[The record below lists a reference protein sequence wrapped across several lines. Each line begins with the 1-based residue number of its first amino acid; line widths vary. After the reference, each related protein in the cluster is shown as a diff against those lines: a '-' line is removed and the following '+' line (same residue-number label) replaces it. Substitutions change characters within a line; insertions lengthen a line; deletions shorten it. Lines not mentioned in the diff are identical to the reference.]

1 VACQAVVLEC
11 RGGGKRK
18 ARLRSLQPGSRRFSH
33 CASTKAGLH
42 VVTVA
47 VTVLEMIFGKNW
59 RSASVWRVLLCAPF
73 FSLLPTAAARSAL
86 RLPAPSELAA
96 KPLPAK
102 KAPSQDD
109 SFTLVPAKDLAL
121 QPENA
126 RKADALVDFVEGS
139 RLEED
144 AEMDNALAA
153 YQKVLNVDPGQAEL
167 ALRVAA
173 LLSRLGDFPRAI
185 DVLKVAIK
193 VKPKEPAPYL
203 QLSFIYA
210 KYLKKT
216 EQALKYANQ
225 AVALDP
231 KNFDAYQRLYE
242 IEMTVGDPKKA
253 VQALER
259 AAGVKSD
266 EPTFWIRLGKLY
278 GSTVFKGE
286 VEPKPEDLKRVNDF
300 FRKAVENAGDDSAV
314 LKDVADYFAASQ
326 QIQEAIPLYLKVLE
340 LQPDDSN
347 AREKLASGFVQTNQR
362 AKAIEM
368 LQEIIKQHPERYQ
381 PYDLLAQLLDEG
393 ARALARANQPE
404 PAKAEFAKAAA
415 NYEQSLL
422 INPGRAN
429 TCLRLAELLIG
440 PLKESERAVKVLT
453 EARQRFPNA
462 AEFTY
467 YLALALREAKHL
479 QQAVTTFEEAL
490 NEAQGE
496 NEGLLN
502 ARFYFDYGAAA
513 DQASLYDKAAEL
525 FRKSIALDP
534 ANAAEAYNYIGFMWA
549 EHNLHLDEA
558 EEMIGRALQLDP
570 NNGAY
575 LDSLGWLYYRKGKYD
590 EALNELLRA
599 AQNLTRDDPI
609 VFEHIGDTYSKLNRV
624 PQALDF
630 WQKAIALDPG
640 NKLLADKIEKT
651 KTTISKGPP
660 AKINRID

>member
-1 VACQAVVLEC
+1 
-11 RGGGKRK
+11 
-18 ARLRSLQPGSRRFSH
+18 
-33 CASTKAGLH
+33 
-42 VVTVA
+42 
-47 VTVLEMIFGKNW
+47 MIFGKNW
-59 RSASVWRVLLCAPF
+59 RSATVRHVLLCGLFLSFFHPVETGAAPR
-73 FSLLPTAAARSAL
+73 PPVPSAVAGKL
-86 RLPAPSELAA
+86 
-96 KPLPAK
+96 LPAK
-102 KAPSQDD
+102 RSPGQDD
-109 SFTLVPAKDLAL
+109 SFTPVPAKDLVL

-126 RKADALVDFVEGS
+126 RKADALVDFVEGI
-139 RLEED
+139 RLEEN
-144 AEMDNALAA
+144 AEMENALAA

-173 LLSRLGDFPRAI
+173 LLSRQEDFPQAI
-185 DVLKVAIK
+185 DVLKDAIK
-193 VKPKEPAPYL
+193 AKPKEPAPYL

-216 EQALKYANQ
+216 EQALKYADQ
-225 AVALDP
+225 AIALDP

-242 IEMTVGDPKKA
+242 IELTGSDPKKA
-253 VQALER
+253 LQVLER
-259 AAGVKSD
+259 AARVASGDPS
-266 EPTFWIRLGKLY
+266 FWIRLGKLY
-278 GSTVFKGE
+278 ASLVFKAE
-286 VEPKPEDLKRVNDF
+286 VEPKPEEVKRVNDL
-300 FRKAVENAGDDSAV
+300 FRKAVEHAGEDSAV
-314 LKDVADYFAASQ
+314 LKDAADYFAASQ

-347 AREKLASGFVQTNQR
+347 AREKLASGFVLTNQR

-368 LQEIIKQHPERYQ
+368 LEEIIKQHPEKYQ
-381 PYDLLAQLLDEG
+381 AYDLLAQLQDES
-393 ARALARANQPE
+393 ARAFARANQPE

-422 INPGRAN
+422 INPGRGN

-440 PLKESERAVKVLT
+440 PLKESARAVKLLT
-453 EARQRFPNA
+453 EARLRFSNYPA
-462 AEFTY
+462 FTY
-467 YLALALREAKHL
+467 YLALALREAKQP

-496 NEGLLN
+496 SEGLLN

-513 DQASLYDKAAEL
+513 DQAGLYDKAADL
-525 FRKSIALDP
+525 LRKSIALDP

-575 LDSLGWLYYRKGKYD
+575 LDSLGWVNYRKGKYD
-590 EALNELLRA
+590 EALNQLLRA
-599 AQNLTRDDPI
+599 AQSLTRDDPI

-624 PQALDF
+624 PQAMEF
-630 WQKAIALDPG
+630 WQKASALDPE

>member
-1 VACQAVVLEC
+1 MF
-11 RGGGKRK
+11 
-18 ARLRSLQPGSRRFSH
+18 FS
-33 CASTKAGLH
+33 AG
-42 VVTVA
+42 
-47 VTVLEMIFGKNW
+47 
-59 RSASVWRVLLCAPF
+59 CF
-73 FSLLPTAAARSAL
+73 FSLLQTAAARPAPRS
-86 RLPAPSELAA
+86 PAPSEPAA
-96 KPLPAK
+96 KPSSSK
-102 KAPSQDD
+102 KAPAQDD

-126 RKADALVDFVEGS
+126 RKADALADFVEGS
-139 RLEED
+139 RLEEN

-153 YQKVLNVDPGQAEL
+153 YQKVLNFDPGQAEL

-173 LLSRLGDFPRAI
+173 LLSRQEDFPRAI
-185 DVLKVAIK
+185 DVLKDAIK
-193 VKPKEPAPYL
+193 AKPKEPAPYL

-242 IEMTVGDPKKA
+242 IEVTGGDPQKA

-266 EPTFWIRLGKLY
+266 DPAFWIRLGKLY
-278 GSTVFKGE
+278 ASMVFKAE
-286 VEPKPEDLKRVNDF
+286 VEPKPEDIKRVNDF

-347 AREKLASGFVQTNQR
+347 AREKLASGFVLTNQR

-368 LQEIIKQHPERYQ
+368 LQEIIKQHPEKYQ
-381 PYDLLAQLLDEG
+381 PYDLLGQLLDEG

-422 INPGRAN
+422 INPGRGN

-462 AEFTY
+462 PEFTY
-467 YLALALREAKHL
+467 YLALALREAKHP
-479 QQAVTTFEEAL
+479 QQAVSTFEEAL

-496 NEGLLN
+496 NEGVLN

-513 DQASLYDKAAEL
+513 DQAGLYDKAADL
-525 FRKSIALDP
+525 LRKSIALDP

-575 LDSLGWLYYRKGKYD
+575 LDSLGWLYYRKGKV
-590 EALNELLRA
+590 R
-599 AQNLTRDDPI
+599 
-609 VFEHIGDTYSKLNRV
+609 
-624 PQALDF
+624 
-630 WQKAIALDPG
+630 
-640 NKLLADKIEKT
+640 
-651 KTTISKGPP
+651 
-660 AKINRID
+660 

>member
-1 VACQAVVLEC
+1 LRVATL
-11 RGGGKRK
+11 
-18 ARLRSLQPGSRRFSH
+18 
-33 CASTKAGLH
+33 
-42 VVTVA
+42 A
-47 VTVLEMIFGKNW
+47 VTVFEMIFGKNW
-59 RSASVWRVLLCAPF
+59 HRISVRHTLLCGLF
-73 FSLLPTAAARSAL
+73 FSSFHTAAARSAL
-86 RLPAPSELAA
+86 RSPALSELAA
-96 KPLPAK
+96 KPSPIK
-102 KAPSQDD
+102 KAPAQDD
-109 SFTLVPAKDLAL
+109 SFTLVPGKDLAL

-126 RKADALVDFVEGS
+126 RKADALIDFVEGS
-139 RLEED
+139 RLEEN
-144 AEMDNALAA
+144 AEIDNALAA
-153 YQKVLNVDPGQAEL
+153 YQKVLNVDPGQTEL

-173 LLSRLGDFPRAI
+173 LLSRQEDFPRAI
-185 DVLKVAIK
+185 DVLKDAIK
-193 VKPKEPAPYL
+193 AKPKEPGPYL
-203 QLSFIYA
+203 QLSFIYG

-242 IEMTVGDPKKA
+242 IEVTEGDPSKA

-266 EPTFWIRLGKLY
+266 DPAFWIRLGKLY
-278 GSTVFKGE
+278 ASMVFKAG
-286 VEPKPEDLKRVNDF
+286 VEAKPEDIKRVNDF

-340 LQPDDSN
+340 LEPDDSN
-347 AREKLASGFVQTNQR
+347 AREKLASGFVLTNQR

-368 LQEIIKQHPERYQ
+368 LQEIIKQHPEKYQ
-381 PYDLLAQLLDEG
+381 PYDLLAQLLDED

-404 PAKAEFAKAAA
+404 PAKAEFAKAAE
-415 NYEQSLL
+415 NYEQTLL

-440 PLKESERAVKVLT
+440 PLQESERAVKILT

-462 AEFTY
+462 PEFTY
-467 YLALALREAKHL
+467 YLGLALREAKHP

-496 NEGLLN
+496 SEGMLN

-513 DQASLYDKAAEL
+513 DQAGLYDKAADL

-534 ANAAEAYNYIGFMWA
+534 ATAAEAYNYIGFMWV

-575 LDSLGWLYYRKGKYD
+575 LDSLGWLDYRKGKYD

-640 NKLLADKIEKT
+640 NKLLTDKIEKT